1 MANNIAFQPMGKTY
15 QVTASN
21 VAANTITVTA
31 NTPSNQYLVISH
43 EKTGGTGHPVYIRI
57 SATSANAAVPDG
69 NGQYGIPI
77 PPGTVVVFISPVEFG
92 KLINAVETLTFEV
105 ESLRSEV
112 KTMKEQ
118 MTGARGVAVGLMLA
132 AGGVGAGASHLFE
145 RMFK

>member
-1 MANNIAFQPMGKTY
+1 M
-15 QVTASN
+15 S
-21 VAANTITVTA
+21 
-31 NTPSNQYLVISH
+31 
-43 EKTGGTGHPVYIRI
+43 
-57 SATSANAAVPDG
+57 D
-69 NGQYGIPI
+69 
-77 PPGTVVVFISPVEFG
+77 ISPVEFG